1 MVLAREINKKPPPSI
16 SASGVGLYSHKK
28 CMNFLFLNL
37 LSSKRAQS
45 SSFYRADP
53 TENWPEITLWRTQT
67 VFLYIFWSW
76 GLKKIEKHA
85 ILDVFGHKNA

>member
-1 MVLAREINKKPPPSI
+1 MELKFLKKKMSVNKKPPPPP
-16 SASGVGLYSHKK
+16 LYLLLAWGFFFHKK

-53 TENWPEITLWRTQT
+53 TENWPEITLWRTET
-67 VFLYIFWSW
+67 VFYIYF
-76 GLKKIEKHA
+76 GPGDLKKY
-85 ILDVFGHKNA
+85 KNMLF